1 MCGKR
6 QQARRVEILEAGTV
20 RVGLGLCVAV
30 AVAALA
36 ATDAPGRGT
45 ISSVPIRAVS
55 TVGLTASRF
64 GKGAAENRPAKILVA
79 NADGSGSRVLT
90 TAWFSFVSPDGSRI
104 AVLDWDVNHTNARLE
119 LYASS
124 GGAPDRTIDISCAG
138 VVWSPDSTR
147 LACVD
152 YGDDPA
158 KPWRL
163 VLIDPASANTTTLAT
178 GFFDSQAS
186 FSPDSTRLAY
196 VQKPTGR
203 TYYNRRARLK
213 VVDLA
218 TRKITTIRTS
228 AAASPAWGPDA
239 IAFST
244 LKPLG
249 LNYTHNVAVVQPDG
263 SGYRQVTNFRPTA
276 ELYGPTPVAWSA
288 DGKRLLA
295 GMAGLDAWV
304 ARESYAVDP
313 VRGSVRLIAH
323 SVSPS
328 AFSRDGR
335 YVVGQTGDAETTGLA
350 GSNVVRVPWGGGQKR
365 ILLRQAVGPS
375 FNG

>member
-1 MCGKR
+1 M
-6 QQARRVEILEAGTV
+6 QSRR
-20 RVGLGLCVAV
+20 
-30 AVAALA
+30 
-36 ATDAPGRGT
+36 
-45 ISSVPIRAVS
+45 
-55 TVGLTASRF
+55 
-64 GKGAAENRPAKILVA
+64 
-79 NADGSGSRVLT
+79 
-90 TAWFSFVSPDGSRI
+90 
-104 AVLDWDVNHTNARLE
+104 LD
-119 LYASS
+119 
-124 GGAPDRTIDISCAG
+124 
-138 VVWSPDSTR
+138 
-147 LACVD
+147 
-152 YGDDPA
+152 
-158 KPWRL
+158 
-163 VLIDPASANTTTLAT
+163 
-178 GFFDSQAS
+178 
-186 FSPDSTRLAY
+186 
-196 VQKPTGR
+196 
-203 TYYNRRARLK
+203 
-213 VVDLA
+213 
-218 TRKITTIRTS
+218 
-228 AAASPAWGPDA
+228 
-239 IAFST
+239 
-244 LKPLG
+244 
-249 LNYTHNVAVVQPDG
+249 DG